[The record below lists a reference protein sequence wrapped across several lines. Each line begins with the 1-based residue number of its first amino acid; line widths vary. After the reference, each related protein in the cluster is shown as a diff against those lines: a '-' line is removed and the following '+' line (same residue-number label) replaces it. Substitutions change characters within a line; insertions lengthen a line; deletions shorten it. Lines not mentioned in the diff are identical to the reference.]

1 MKGLRA
7 FLCRHPYLAILLPFI
22 PCVLVAAGL
31 VYYKMIDPSIAL
43 IALVWLFFLL
53 SLPVRRIPHAVMREA
68 ALALERDLDPDA
80 YLFHLDLL
88 RARHLKNPVA
98 RISLGANYAA
108 GLDAKGEYEAALA
121 ELRTL
126 ARDLKTLDVVNGVQF
141 DLSYAVVAV
150 HSEEGRE
157 EIPAV
162 LSSIREVIPT
172 LPPALAAAVRPKR
185 MPSAIYH
192 AAISTA
198 HTYFFILTLMVLV
211 VGGLMSVCGTEL
223 HSIKITMFWL
233 SGAIYTLFLLRKLQI
248 FSSYCNLFVSFLYL
262 CALEILPTGVLITS
276 AVIF

>member
-1 MKGLRA
+1 MLFDILVLISVLIVLTLLKRIASILPMMSACLIRMKENINIDTSLKLRTE
-7 FLCRHPYLAILLPFI
+7 RDLAAASMLLPFY
-22 PCVLVAAGL
+22 LAA
-31 VYYKMIDPSIAL
+31 S
-43 IALVWLFFLL
+43 
-53 SLPVRRIPHAVMREA
+53 R
-68 ALALERDLDPDA
+68 
-80 YLFHLDLL
+80 FHLYDAGFMTGMTENAIIGITAGVFIGYILL
-88 RARHLKNPVA
+88 R
-98 RISLGANYAA
+98 I
-108 GLDAKGEYEAALA
+108 
-121 ELRTL
+121 
-126 ARDLKTLDVVNGVQF
+126 
-141 DLSYAVVAV
+141 
-150 HSEEGRE
+150 
-157 EIPAV
+157 
-162 LSSIREVIPT
+162 
-172 LPPALAAAVRPKR
+172 ALAAAVRPKR